1 MSDKPINKSRRDAM
15 KAVLGGLATVPLMN
29 LVGMAA
35 AQAQPPANKMPGDKL
50 PHVDPATDPTAQAL
64 KYAEDATQA
73 DRAAAARPGK
83 PPEEQFCNNCQFVLA
98 DSGEWRPCSLFP
110 GKAVHETGWCASWT
124 LKAG

>member
-1 MSDKPINKSRRDAM
+1 MSDKPMNKSRRDAVKM
-15 KAVLGGLATVPLMN
+15 MIGGLASVPLVN
-29 LVGMAA
+29 LVGIAA
-35 AQAQPPANKMPGDKL
+35 AQAEDL

-64 KYAEDATQA
+64 KYVAYATQA

-83 PPEEQFCNNCQFVLA
+83 PPEEQNCSNCQFVLA

-110 GKAVHETGWCASWT
+110 GKAVNENGWCASWT